1 MKRKTNAID
10 KKFWGST
17 KKAKET
23 LGLLHFVFLMLNEA
37 RLNKQ

>member
-17 KKAKET
+17 KKGKET
-23 LGLLHFVFLMLNEA
+23 GVTAFCIFNVE
-37 RLNKQ
+37 RSKT